1 MFDPYIM
8 LLHTILIIRTFVH
21 IILFT
26 LFRIQIVNGVSLKF
40 DFLYGSV
47 ALVTVATCRNVS
59 QRLTTSHNENNQT
72 YCGCLFS
79 NFLLMFINIKTDSC

>member
-40 DFLYGSV
+40 DFPYSIYHFLGYSNTISV
-47 ALVTVATCRNVS
+47 ENSINFTIATRIDVCFLS
-59 QRLTTSHNENNQT
+59 TS
-72 YCGCLFS
+72 C
-79 NFLLMFINIKTDSC
+79 